1 MELCGS
7 LRVKEIDAIYR
18 RNQMGRAL
26 SKRYF
31 GNTNAGG
38 VGGQGLLSVAL
49 GTAGSGYTQGL
60 SATVAAP
67 QLTGGI
73 QSLVTVA
80 VTVGTGAIASY
91 TVTTAGSGYTSAPA
105 ITLVPPPA
113 ATSTYVSG
121 SGTSTIVVTVTTN
134 TIYVGMQI
142 SGTGT
147 SLQTV
152 TGIVLVGA
160 SATLTMSAST
170 IISGTATFTAIGSSG
185 AAGTVTL
192 TTSLLPAIKAT
203 ALTLGTTPRANS
215 DIVKQ
220 VNTRSYKV
228 TNQDATNVICKLVTA
243 TPAAVGEM
251 AINATDSA
259 GGTYWVTKLTKHR
272 VTLTPNTGTQFVA
285 NASASWG
292 NSVGD
297 ITAVAVINV
306 SVILDQN

>member
-1 MELCGS
+1 
-7 LRVKEIDAIYR
+7 
-18 RNQMGRAL
+18 MGRPLA
-26 SKRYF
+26 KRYF

-49 GTAGSGYTQGL
+49 GTAGTLYSQGL
-60 SATVAAP
+60 TATASAP
-67 QLTGGI
+67 QIIGGVTA
-73 QSLVTVA
+73 LVTPV
-80 VTVGTGAIASY
+80 VTAGTGAIASY
-91 TVTTAGSGYTSAPA
+91 TVTNPGSGYTTAPTF
-105 ITLVPPPA
+105 TLVKPTA
-113 ATSTYVSG
+113 AT
-121 SGTSTIVVTVTTN
+121 GTGAVATSATLVFTGVAN

-142 SGTGT
+142 SGSGATNQNVLSVAMVGT
-147 SLQTV
+147 TATV
-152 TGIVLVGA
+152 VISASITT
-160 SATLTMSAST
+160 SATTY
-170 IISGTATFTAIGSSG
+170 TFTDNGSTG
-185 AAGTVTL
+185 VAGLGTL
-192 TTSLLPAIKAT
+192 TTSLLPAIRANAIT
-203 ALTLGTTPRANS
+203 VGVTPRVNS

-220 VNTRSYKV
+220 TNTRSYKI
-228 TNQDATNVICKLVTA
+228 TNTDGTAICTLVTA
-243 TPAAVGEM
+243 TPTVAGTM